1 MPVDGRIRAYYWSL
15 RTFLEEKTT
24 ILNPE
29 HPDYNFPED
38 DNLVYYTHHLEGCL
52 VFIDDSR
59 LRFEL
64 ALGFDDAYNVVEK
77 RYYYGYFDPSGVRH
91 FQYDNSPHHP
101 HLATF
106 PHHFHKGPVPRKGK
120 DVALEC
126 DLAEVSFVAIV
137 SRIEELLMR

>member
-1 MPVDGRIRAYYWSL
+1 MTRDSALNWPWVLMTPTMLSRSD
-15 RTFLEEKTT
+15 TT
-24 ILNPE
+24 TAISTPPE
-29 HPDYNFPED
+29 YAIFN
-38 DNLVYYTHHLEGCL
+38 
-52 VFIDDSR
+52 
-59 LRFEL
+59 
-64 ALGFDDAYNVVEK
+64 
-77 RYYYGYFDPSGVRH
+77 
-91 FQYDNSPHHP
+91 NSPHHP